1 MGLFKK
7 LKYISEKKKL
17 LKLQK
22 NHSIPNLET
31 FDASQKTIV
40 FISGTVPTF
49 DQDSGSNRLKE
60 IILEYQKIN
69 YNCIICVEGV
79 FENNHYAN
87 HFSNLGIIVFKETNN
102 YSDYLDFLK
111 KIGTI
116 DYIWF
121 YGPNSLKK
129 YLGPIKKNLKNATTL
144 FDMVDIHFLRYK
156 RALELQ
162 PNSISI
168 MKRYRKYFSI
178 ETQTAKNVDLVVAI
192 SDLEKEVMS
201 EYLDPTKIITISNIH
216 YPKTRLENLKPFEN
230 RNDLV
235 FIGSAHTPNIDAIY
249 YIYQEIMPIVW
260 EKLPGVNLKII
271 GNVNDSIEDI
281 NHTNVQFLGYV
292 ENIEEIFNETKI
304 MVAPLRYGAGVK
316 GKIGQAFEYYLP
328 VVTTKIGAEGM
339 FLKNRENA
347 LIADDAVNFA
357 NNIIQLY
364 QDKELWKK
372 LRNNSE
378 KSLYPFS
385 KEKLRDIIKEI
396 S

>member
-31 FDASQKTIV
+31 FDVSQKTIV
-40 FISGTVPTF
+40 FISGAIPTF
-49 DQDSGSNRLKE
+49 DQDSGSNRLKQ
-60 IILEYQKIN
+60 IILEYKKIN

-79 FENNHYAN
+79 FENNHYAD
-87 HFSNLGIIVFKETNN
+87 HFSNLGIIVFRETNN

-116 DYIWF
+116 DYVWF

-129 YLGPIKKNLKNATTL
+129 YLGRIQKNLKNTTTI

-156 RALELQ
+156 RALEIHPRKTSLL
-162 PNSISI
+162 
-168 MKRYRKYFSI
+168 KRYKKYFSI
-178 ETQTAKNVDLVVAI
+178 ETQIAKNVDLVVAI
-192 SDLEKEVMS
+192 SEVEKKIMS
-201 EYLDPTKIITISNIH
+201 EYLDPEKIITISNVH
-216 YPKTRLENLKPFEN
+216 YPKVNPADLKSFES

-235 FIGSAHTPNIDAIY
+235 FIGSAHTPNIDAIH
-249 YIYQEIMPIVW
+249 YICQEIMPIVW
-260 EKLPGVNLKII
+260 EKLPDANLKIV
-271 GNVNDSIEDI
+271 GNVNEHIKDI
-281 NHTNVQFLGYV
+281 NHPNVHFLGYV
-292 ENIEEIFNETKI
+292 ESIDAIFNESKM

-328 VVTTKIGAEGM
+328 VVTTEIGAEGM
-339 FLKNRENA
+339 FLKNGENA
-347 LIADDAVNFA
+347 LITNDAISFA
-357 NNIIQLY
+357 QNIIELY
-364 QDKELWKK
+364 QNKELWEK
-372 LRNNSE
+372 LSNNSE

-385 KEKLRDIIKEI
+385 KEKLKETIIEI
-396 S
+396 